1 MVDRIRKLL
10 KQLAP
15 KESAQL
21 ANLIELVI
29 ENNLRDL
36 DLKKLKGLDD
46 VYRVRKGKFRIIFRK
61 TPTATLIIALERRSD
76 NTYKKI

>member
-10 KQLAP
+10 KQLTP

-21 ANLIELVI
+21 TNLIELVTQ
-29 ENNLRDL
+29 NNLRDI
-36 DLKKLKGLDD
+36 DFKKLKGLYD

-61 TPTATLIIALERRSD
+61 TPTTTLIIVLERRND